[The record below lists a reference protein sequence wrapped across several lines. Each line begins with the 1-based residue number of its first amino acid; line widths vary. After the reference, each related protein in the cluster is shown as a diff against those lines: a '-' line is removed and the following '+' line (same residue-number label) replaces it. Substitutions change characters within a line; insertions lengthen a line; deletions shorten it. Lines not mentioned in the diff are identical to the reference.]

1 MFHVIFYLFIKVHE
15 KELYMLHLIYS
26 DLAERVSEKTITM
39 ENFVLFFH
47 KNGFWGER
55 LFK

>member
-26 DLAERVSEKTITM
+26 DLAERVAEKTITM